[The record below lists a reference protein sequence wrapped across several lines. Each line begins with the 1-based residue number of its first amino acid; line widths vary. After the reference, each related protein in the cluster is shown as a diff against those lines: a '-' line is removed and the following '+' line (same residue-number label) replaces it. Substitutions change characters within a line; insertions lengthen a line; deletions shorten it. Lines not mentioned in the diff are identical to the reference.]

1 MITYLLSSFANDLM
15 FTFLENENGENLTLD
30 TESNVVH
37 IILGRSFSIKNKIRK
52 KNTKKK
58 TPQRTNKRGTGL
70 KLGIYLSM
78 KA

>member
-52 KNTKKK
+52 KKKPKKK
-58 TPQRTNKRGTGL
+58 PHNKQTKGEL
-70 KLGIYLSM
+70 ALSL
-78 KA
+78 AFI